1 MDTVE
6 SSARSVAPDL
16 LRIEQRGV
24 NVYLWTGAGGPTLID
39 SGLPGSAGELV
50 DELKTQGVT
59 PAGLQR
65 IIITHADLDH
75 IGGLKVI
82 KAQSPAPV
90 SCHAAEAPYLRG
102 EKMKAA
108 NPSLLGY
115 LSHPLMVFFQR
126 RYDLGVSD
134 IAELVVEGHV
144 YPEGFTAIH
153 TPGHSPG
160 HMALLHK
167 ERGILIAGDALS
179 NRNGKLS
186 LPLAMATPSLGM
198 AIESIHKL
206 SKLSYE
212 TACFGHGPP
221 IVGGASE
228 AIAAFAKRSHPLT

>member
-1 MDTVE
+1 MNTVE
-6 SSARSVAPDL
+6 SAARPVTPDL

-39 SGLPGSAGELV
+39 TGLPGSVAQLV
-50 DELKTQGVT
+50 DELKALGVT
-59 PAGLQR
+59 PAALQR

-75 IGGLKVI
+75 IGGLKVL

-108 NPSLLGY
+108 NPSVIGY

-126 RYDLGVSD
+126 RAELGVSD

-153 TPGHSPG
+153 SPGHSPG

-167 ERGILIAGDALS
+167 ERGILIAGDALG

-186 LPLAMATPSLGM
+186 LPLAMATPSIGM
-198 AIESIHKL
+198 AIESVHKL
-206 SKLSYE
+206 SRLSYE

-228 AIAAFAKRSHPLT
+228 AIAAFAQTL

>member
-1 MDTVE
+1 MGSVE
-6 SSARSVAPDL
+6 RSARSVTPDL
-16 LRIEQRGV
+16 LRFELKGV

-39 SGLPGSAGELV
+39 TGMPGSVGQLVNELR
-50 DELKTQGVT
+50 KRGIT
-59 PAGLQR
+59 PAGFQR
-65 IIITHADLDH
+65 FIITHADLDH
-75 IGGLKVI
+75 AGGLKVL

-108 NPSLLGY
+108 NPSVLGY
-115 LSHPLMVFFQR
+115 LSHPFMAFFQR
-126 RYDLGVSD
+126 RADLGVGD

-153 TPGHSPG
+153 TPGHTPG

-186 LPLAMATPSLGM
+186 LPLAMATPSMGM
-198 AIESIHKL
+198 AIESVHKL
-206 SKLSYE
+206 SKFSYE

-228 AIAAFAKRSHPLT
+228 AIAAFAQTL